1 MSSVVPPSVT
11 LSILPVSDLRNL
23 WAGELNFNNL
33 SFDPGPYSVPVQA
46 QFLPYPFHRVSKLPM
61 AEVKLPAPVTPDYF
75 NGFVLV
81 LSVLLFITLLALFL
95 GPSRQRD
102 ILLYGV
108 CIFIVVLVL
117 AWIGLVIAVT
127 FLLTRSEVQISRAV
141 MH

>member
-1 MSSVVPPSVT
+1 
-11 LSILPVSDLRNL
+11 
-23 WAGELNFNNL
+23 
-33 SFDPGPYSVPVQA
+33 
-46 QFLPYPFHRVSKLPM
+46 M
-61 AEVKLPAPVTPDYF
+61 ADVKLPAPVTPDYF